1 MKIFKTT
8 KNMKKTIALLLLLYT
23 CLLYSQNDRFVYETN
38 YKKNS
43 ASLEITKE
51 NYNLDITQ
59 DGIAYYNR
67 LYYINDSI
75 YAKTE
80 TTGFKG
86 YRLTSFLSKKTKST
100 FYENYEYIGDANFY
114 KIEEEVNLDWKIA
127 DSIKTIGDLKVQKA
141 ETSFGG
147 RKWIAWF
154 AREIP
159 LSYGPYKFNG
169 LPGLITEI
177 YDTKKDYFFKL
188 IKSEK
193 IPKDYHSYTLKN
205 RESNAIKTNDKK
217 LNSLKLEL
225 YQNPFKYVLNG
236 SGMSLALE
244 KGKKLQLDDG
254 TILTKE
260 QLKPAEKN
268 ERIKIE
274 SFNNPIE
281 LDKVVIYPKNK

>member
-1 MKIFKTT
+1 
-8 KNMKKTIALLLLLYT
+8 MKKTIALFLLLYT
-23 CLLYSQNDRFVYETN
+23 CLVYSQNDRFVYEVD
-38 YKKNS
+38 YKRDS
-43 ASLEITKE
+43 TSHQITKE

-59 DGIAYYNR
+59 DDIAYYNR

-80 TTGFKG
+80 QNGFKG
-86 YRLTSFLSKKTKST
+86 FRLTSFFSKKSKNT
-100 FYENYEYIGDANFY
+100 FYKNYEYIGDANFY
-114 KIEEEVNLDWKIA
+114 KIEEEVVNLNWKIT
-127 DSIKTIGDLKVQKA
+127 DSTKMISDLKVQQA

-154 AREIP
+154 TKEIP

-169 LPGLITEI
+169 LPGLIIEI
-177 YDTKKDYFFKL
+177 YDTKKDYIFKL

-193 IPKDYHSYTLKN
+193 IPKDYQSYTLRN
-205 RESNAIKTNDKK
+205 FVENAIKTDYKK

-244 KGKKLQLDDG
+244 KGKKLMLEDG
-254 TILTKE
+254 TMLTKE

-268 ERIKIE
+268 ERIKIK

-281 LDKVVIYPKNK
+281 LDKAVVYPNYK

>member
-23 CLLYSQNDRFVYETN
+23 CLLYSQNDRFVYEID

-43 ASLEITKE
+43 ASFETTKE

-75 YAKTE
+75 YAKTQ

-86 YRLTSFLSKKTKST
+86 YRLTSFLFKKTKNT
-100 FYENYEYIGDANFY
+100 FYENYEYIGDVNFY
-114 KIEEEVNLDWKIA
+114 KIEEVVNLSWKIA

-159 LSYGPYKFNG
+159 LSYGPHKFNG

-205 RESNAIKTNDKK
+205 RESNAIKTNYKK

-268 ERIKIE
+268 ERIKME

-281 LDKVVIYPKNK
+281 LDKAVIYPKNK

>member
-1 MKIFKTT
+1 
-8 KNMKKTIALLLLLYT
+8 MKKTIALLLLLYA
-23 CLLYSQNDRFVYETN
+23 CLLYSQNDRFVYEIN
-38 YKKNS
+38 YKKDS

-59 DGIAYYNR
+59 DDIAYYNR

-75 YAKTE
+75 YAKAQ

-86 YRLTSFLSKKTKST
+86 YRLTSFLSKKTKNT
-100 FYENYEYIGDANFY
+100 FYENYEYIGDVNFY
-114 KIEEEVNLDWKIA
+114 KIEEVVNLDWKIA
-127 DSIKTIGDLKVQKA
+127 DSIKTIGDLKVQQA

-177 YDTKKDYFFKL
+177 YDTKKDYFLKL

-193 IPKDYHSYTLKN
+193 IPKDYQSYTLKN
-205 RESNAIKTNDKK
+205 RESNAIKTNAKK

-260 QLKPAEKN
+260 QLKPAEKK
-268 ERIKIE
+268 ERIKME

-281 LDKVVIYPKNK
+281 LDKAVIYPKSK